1 MNQENKNS
9 SEEITLVFIIRKL
22 TDTGKSISLKRKFI
36 FLNILVFALLGL
48 GIAFLLTPTYKASIS
63 FMIDDSA
70 SKNQLSGLMSLASQ
84 FGGAGNG
91 ASSFSEENIVEIL
104 KTRNIFNRALLSSIN
119 IDGKNDLLANHYIH
133 IANKR
138 SAWNENSKLRD
149 FTFKNTNTD
158 KLSFLEDSIL
168 GTFYA
173 DIMPKLEIEK
183 QGNMTSILKVSFS
196 FGDEIFTEKF
206 TNMIVNS
213 VSNYYVALK
222 TEKSR
227 KTLSIIQNRA
237 DSVQAALISA
247 EYGLAKWK
255 DSRNM
260 VVKMLGN
267 VEEGKLSR
275 NVQILNVMFAEIV
288 KQLEIAKISVLDQTP
303 LIQVVD
309 RPILPLTKT
318 KLSKLKAM
326 IIASILGAL
335 FSIFYVLIKGKIS
348 EIMENIRHSS

>member
-1 MNQENKNS
+1 MQ
-9 SEEITLVFIIRKL
+9 
-22 TDTGKSISLKRKFI
+22 TD
-36 FLNILVFALLGL
+36 V
-48 GIAFLLTPTYKASIS
+48 
-63 FMIDDSA
+63 
-70 SKNQLSGLMSLASQ
+70 
-84 FGGAGNG
+84 
-91 ASSFSEENIVEIL
+91 
-104 KTRNIFNRALLSSIN
+104 
-119 IDGKNDLLANHYIH
+119 
-133 IANKR
+133 IAN
-138 SAWNENSKLRD
+138 A
-149 FTFKNTNTD
+149 F
-158 KLSFLEDSIL
+158 
-168 GTFYA
+168 
-173 DIMPKLEIEK
+173 
-183 QGNMTSILKVSFS
+183 
-196 FGDEIFTEKF
+196 
-206 TNMIVNS
+206 VNS

-247 EYGLAKWK
+247 EYGLARWK

-267 VEEGKLSR
+267 VEEGKLIR

-309 RPILPLTKT
+309 RPILPLAKT

-348 EIMENIRHSS
+348 AVLENIRHSS